1 MIDVSH
7 ALPARL
13 VPDGTS
19 LTGFNN
25 AYAQA
30 KDRMVPFVCVSQGRG
45 RWTVQADLRTAPGW
59 GPVAGVE
66 EFLHRICGRLVDRGL
81 AWPESSATATS
92 IVLYGLLSEPAA
104 RTLASALHAALYG
117 DTKPLT
123 AAQRPL
129 SGP

>member
-1 MIDVSH
+1 MIDVSS

-19 LTGFNN
+19 LTGFNS
-25 AYAQA
+25 AYTHA
-30 KDRMVPFVCVSQGRG
+30 KDRAVPFVCVSQGRG

-59 GPVAGVE
+59 GPLVEVE
-66 EFLHRICGRLVDRGL
+66 EFLHRTCGRLVDCGL
-81 AWPESSATATS
+81 AWPESSATATG
-92 IVLYGLLSEPAA
+92 IVLYGLPSEPAA

-123 AAQRPL
+123 AAQRQC
-129 SGP
+129 SGH